1 MFPLVVD
8 RSKPNQSASTSADY
22 LLTQTMSS
30 DNNNHNKEDEEE
42 AISTNAAT
50 STNSSGQQLQYSYPP
65 PNTTT
70 TSPPVQYQQQ
80 YSSFPTHNHH
90 NHFYP
95 PPHHQA
101 ALSSGPVHQQ
111 QHGLYHHNRA
121 SSSSFSHYNRS
132 PAEEDGGDSLPSL
145 RNADSNATSRFSSPS
160 GNTNNHINTLGLYTT
175 STAIRHYYERNSELY
190 NQEILP
196 AANTLANCTRKSPYF
211 SPPPPLP
218 PVAAARDPSPAATTL
233 TVSPNDR
240 RESSSTTIYQ
250 QSPYLSEAPA
260 LGVGS
265 GSSES
270 STASTTTTSTS
281 VTTTNNTRPV
291 PARSAFMCFSQAKGE
306 AIKARKG
313 KGSKGGFV
321 EAVASEWRSISKQEK
336 AYWERIAKN
345 EKTRFAK
352 EKDALCRAHN
362 GPVPR
367 KLRAKKN
374 PLVRHYCTCLRC
386 MLFECLPSLLTTHSF
401 ASMCTGT

>member
-8 RSKPNQSASTSADY
+8 RSKPNQSAYY

-30 DNNNHNKEDEEE
+30 DNNNHNKEDEEG

-50 STNSSGQQLQYSYPP
+50 STNSSGRQLQYSYPP

-90 NHFYP
+90 NHFHP

-101 ALSSGPVHQQ
+101 ALSTGPVHQH

-121 SSSSFSHYNRS
+121 SSSSFSHYNRA
-132 PAEEDGGDSLPSL
+132 PVEEDGGNSLPSL
-145 RNADSNATSRFSSPS
+145 RNAESNATSLFSSS
-160 GNTNNHINTLGLYTT
+160 SNTNNHNNTLGLYTT
-175 STAIRHYYERNSELY
+175 PTAIRDYYERNSELY

-211 SPPPPLP
+211 SPPSPLP

-240 RESSSTTIYQ
+240 RESSSITIYK

-352 EKDALCRAHN
+352 EKEALCKAHN

-386 MLFECLPSLLTTHSF
+386 MLFECLPSSL
-401 ASMCTGT
+401 C

>member
-1 MFPLVVD
+1 
-8 RSKPNQSASTSADY
+8 
-22 LLTQTMSS
+22 MSS
-30 DNNNHNKEDEEE
+30 NNNNHNKEEEE
-42 AISTNAAT
+42 SFTTNAAAAT
-50 STNSSGQQLQYSYPP
+50 AAATNSSEHHQQYSYP
-65 PNTTT
+65 
-70 TSPPVQYQQQ
+70 SPPVQYQQQ
-80 YSSFPTHNHH
+80 YNFPTSNNHN

-95 PPHHQA
+95 PHHHHHHQA
-101 ALSSGPVHQQ
+101 ARSTSSVHQQ
-111 QHGLYHHNRA
+111 QHGLYQHNDA
-121 SSSSFSHYNRS
+121 SSSLSHYDRS
-132 PAEEDGGDSLPSL
+132 PAEEGGGDSLPSL
-145 RNADSNATSRFSSPS
+145 RNADSNATSWLTSFR
-160 GNTNNHINTLGLYTT
+160 NNHNHTNTLGLYTT
-175 STAIRHYYERNSELY
+175 PTAIRDYYGRNSELY

-218 PVAAARDPSPAATTL
+218 PVPAARDPSKAATL

-240 RESSSTTIYQ
+240 HESSSKTIYQ
-250 QSPYLSEAPA
+250 QSPYSSEAPA
-260 LGVGS
+260 LGAGS

-270 STASTTTTSTS
+270 STASTTTSTFTSA
-281 VTTTNNTRPV
+281 TTTNNTRPV

-352 EKDALCRAHN
+352 EKEALCKAHN

-374 PLVRHYCTCLRC
+374 PLVRHNNLLYCMFTDLNA
-386 MLFECLPSLLTTHSF
+386 SLLSAYNSF
-401 ASMCTGT
+401 LCIYNKGTQTSNERLPHVCPAEATSVTEGESRYVQR

>member
-8 RSKPNQSASTSADY
+8 RSKPNQSSSIHRK
-22 LLTQTMSS
+22 TMSSS
-30 DNNNHNKEDEEE
+30 DNNHEREEE
-42 AISTNAAT
+42 ESFTTNAAA
-50 STNSSGQQLQYSYPP
+50 TNSSEHHQQYSYP
-65 PNTTT
+65 
-70 TSPPVQYQQQ
+70 SPPVQYQQQ
-80 YSSFPTHNHH
+80 YSFPASNNHH

-95 PPHHQA
+95 PHHHHHQA
-101 ALSSGPVHQQ
+101 ARSTSSVHQQ
-111 QHGLYHHNRA
+111 HHGLYQHNDA
-121 SSSSFSHYNRS
+121 SSSLSHYNRS
-132 PAEEDGGDSLPSL
+132 PAEEGGGDSLPSL
-145 RNADSNATSRFSSPS
+145 RNADSNATSWLTSFR
-160 GNTNNHINTLGLYTT
+160 NNHNHRNTLGLYTT
-175 STAIRHYYERNSELY
+175 PTAIRDYYGSSSESY

-218 PVAAARDPSPAATTL
+218 PVPAARDPSPAAATL

-240 RESSSTTIYQ
+240 CESSSKTIYQ
-250 QSPYLSEAPA
+250 QSPYSSEAPA
-260 LGVGS
+260 LGAGS

-270 STASTTTTSTS
+270 STASTTATSTS
-281 VTTTNNTRPV
+281 ATTTNNTRPV

-352 EKDALCRAHN
+352 EKEALCKAHN

-374 PLVRHYCTCLRC
+374 PLVRHNNLLYCMFTDLNA
-386 MLFECLPSLLTTHSF
+386 SLLSAYNSIPLHL
-401 ASMCTGT
+401 CIYRHPNVQ

>member
-1 MFPLVVD
+1 
-8 RSKPNQSASTSADY
+8 
-22 LLTQTMSS
+22 MSS

-42 AISTNAAT
+42 SISTNAAT

-70 TSPPVQYQQQ
+70 TSPPVLYQQQ

-90 NHFYP
+90 NHFHP

-111 QHGLYHHNRA
+111 KHGFYHHNRA

-132 PAEEDGGDSLPSL
+132 PVEEDGGDSLPSL
-145 RNADSNATSRFSSPS
+145 RNAESNATPLFS
-160 GNTNNHINTLGLYTT
+160 NTNNHNNTIGFYTNT
-175 STAIRHYYERNSELY
+175 PTAIRDYYERNSELY
-190 NQEILP
+190 NQDILP

-218 PVAAARDPSPAATTL
+218 PVPAARDPSATTL

-240 RESSSTTIYQ
+240 HQSSSTTIYQ

-313 KGSKGGFV
+313 KGSNGGFV

-352 EKDALCRAHN
+352 EKEALCKAHN

-374 PLVRHYCTCLRC
+374 PLVRHYLLCL
-386 MLFECLPSLLTTHSF
+386 LHVI
-401 ASMCTGT
+401 